1 MKKLIFILIGAL
13 VLTACQNAQQRY
25 TQSSNEIDVLKAV
38 INSYDD
44 KDWDALVS
52 QYADTA
58 KVYFNSTTPIEIAKV
73 PAFHQQDDANL
84 AQRSFEK
91 DGLEYEMVIDD
102 KGNTWVNFWGTW
114 KGTLAANGKEIE
126 IPVHLTAH
134 YINGKIVREYGYWD
148 NSPILLALQEI
159 QAKAEATDDMG
170 EKE

>member
-1 MKKLIFILIGAL
+1 MKKLILILIGAL
-13 VLTACQNAQQRY
+13 VLTACKNTQQRY

-84 AQRSFEK
+84 ARRSFEK

-126 IPVHLTAH
+126 IPVHLTAQFVD
-134 YINGKIVREYGYWD
+134 GKIVREYGYWD
-148 NSPILLALQEI
+148 NAPILLALQEI
-159 QAKAEATDDMG
+159 EANAKVTDDAPD
-170 EKE
+170 KD